1 MKHAV
6 SRDLFT
12 YWNTL
17 RAGRT
22 APERCDVDPAAIRHI
37 LAYTFI
43 LEVAGSAPS
52 REVTIRLSGTRLN
65 ALFRCELKG
74 RSLDDLWAGDE
85 AAMARAMIDG
95 VLDDRVGMVAGVRA
109 APAGCAAVDLELV
122 ILPLRHHGRTHV
134 RLLGSLAAISA
145 PSWIGLRP
153 ITGLELISF
162 RTLLPT
168 EAETAL
174 PRFGPGHVA
183 GCSVGS
189 ITQAPIAVEQV
200 GGFRVYQGGRRTGLR
215 AEIGG

>member
-37 LAYTFI
+37 LAYTFV

-52 REVTIRLSGTRLN
+52 RAVTIRLSGTRLN

-74 RSLDDLWAGDE
+74 RSLDDLWTGDQS
-85 AAMARAMIDG
+85 AKARAMIDG
-95 VLDDRVGMVAGVRA
+95 VLDDRVGMVAGIRA

-122 ILPLRHHGRTHV
+122 ILPLRHHGRTHT

-153 ITGLELISF
+153 ITGLEVTGF

-168 EAETAL
+168 EAKTAL
-174 PRFGPGHVA
+174 PRFGPGDVA
-183 GCSVGS
+183 DRSFGS
-189 ITQAPIAVEQV
+189 IPQAPVAVKQV
-200 GGFRVYQGGRRTGLR
+200 GGFKVYEGGCRTGR
-215 AEIGG
+215 PVEIGG